1 MQGRYIAH
9 QALRALGSKERI
21 TSVTSFK
28 AKDPLVKDDSNLNTT
43 RGISDVAELYYEF
56 GEYRLEMLEE
66 RIRAKLKTIR
76 KHHTA
81 GKRFDECSF
90 KAFLREQ
97 EAFLKATDAEILEYE
112 NVVAG
117 HQPELDLPNV
127 VPAQDDTHERSS
139 KRVKV

>member
-9 QALRALGSKERI
+9 QALRAHGSKERI

-66 RIRAKLKTIR
+66 RVRAKLKAIR
-76 KHHTA
+76 KHHQA
-81 GKRFDECSF
+81 GKKFDERSF
-90 KAFLREQ
+90 KAFLKQ
-97 EAFLKATDAEILEYE
+97 QTAFLEATDTEILEYE
-112 NVVAG
+112 HVVAG
-117 HQPELDLPNV
+117 HQPELHLPNAV
-127 VPAQDDTHERSS
+127 AKMLPNRS
-139 KRVKV
+139 RTFE